1 MRSWPWL
8 LAGIALGLFVTART
22 LAKPAPLA
30 DGRSLWTDN
39 VMSWL
44 ENLTQ
49 DASENERLYRPAIEA
64 AERAHGLPPALLSR
78 LLYQE
83 SRYRTD
89 IITGKTR
96 SPVGAIGIAQ
106 FMPATAREMGIDP
119 LNPYQAIDGAAR
131 YLRRLYN
138 NFGDWKL
145 ALAAYNFGWG
155 NVQRKK
161 KWPAETVA
169 YVSEISGDVGLA

>member
-1 MRSWPWL
+1 MRNWPWL
-8 LAGIALGLFVTART
+8 FAGIALGLVVAARAV
-22 LAKPAPLA
+22 AKPAPL
-30 DGRSLWTDN
+30 DNGGSLWTDN

-64 AERAHGLPPALLSR
+64 AEREHGLPPGLLAR

-89 IITGKTR
+89 IITGETK
-96 SPVGAIGIAQ
+96 SPAGALGIAQ
-106 FMPATAREMGIDP
+106 FMPATAREMGINPLDP
-119 LNPYQAIDGAAR
+119 FQSIDGAAR
-131 YLRRLYN
+131 YLRRLHN
-138 NFGDWKL
+138 NFKDWKL

-155 NVQRKK
+155 NVQRGKV
-161 KWPAETVA
+161 WPAETVA
-169 YVSEISGDVGLA
+169 YVRDIGGDVGLT